1 MKMIAS
7 MTTAALT
14 IAFLPVGCTT
24 TGAKVHAREQP
35 VPATTHAANA
45 VIQIDGLS
53 CPF

>member
-24 TGAKVHAREQP
+24 TGAKVHGREQH
-35 VPATTHAANA
+35 VAATRHAAKA
-45 VIQIDGLS
+45 VIQSDGRS
-53 CPF
+53 